1 MPAFS
6 IPDAAFEG
14 FRLTRERPRVVGAWA
29 AMYGVMSLVTGVVM
43 ILTVGPQFATL
54 RAAASGASAAEQAE
68 VMRQFRILAPFFA
81 AIVPFVVLFWSV
93 LTCAVYRVI
102 LRPEQSGFGRL
113 RLGADEL
120 RMMVV
125 TLALWLLVMVTAS
138 LSALFV
144 SFGEIMASGAGPLA
158 GFLGNLVSLAAF
170 GVTVLVWVRLSLAG
184 PVTFDTGRIQLFHSW
199 GLTRGHFWRIGAAYA
214 LAVALA
220 IVVFLLAL
228 VIFTATAGVFV
239 TAAGHPLADIAT
251 VFQPNPASLA
261 AYFTPAQILYQ
272 AFWALLQVVVYAVLL
287 SPAAVIYAA
296 LTHRPVDTFH
306 HAGPGGPAGS
316 EAHSG

>member
-29 AMYGVMSLVTGVVM
+29 LLYGLMSLVTGVVM
-43 ILTVGPQFATL
+43 IFTVGPQFATL
-54 RAAASGASAAEQAE
+54 RAVARGAGPTDTAEA
-68 VMRQFRILAPFFA
+68 MRQFRILAPFFL
-81 AIVPFVVLFWSV
+81 AILPFVVLFWSV

-102 LRPEQSGFGRL
+102 LRPEQRGFGRL
-113 RLGADEL
+113 RVGADEL
-120 RMMVV
+120 RMVAV
-125 TLALWLLVMVTAS
+125 TIALWLLVILTAF

-170 GVTVLVWVRLSLAG
+170 GMTAFVWVRLSLAG
-184 PVTFDTGRIQLFHSW
+184 PVSFDTGRIQLFHSW
-199 GLTRGHFWRIGAAYA
+199 SLTRGHFWRLAAAYG
-214 LAVALA
+214 LAVLLA

-228 VIFTATAGVFV
+228 VIFAAVAGVYVSASGRPLSDV
-239 TAAGHPLADIAT
+239 TVVFEPDAT
-251 VFQPNPASLA
+251 SLA
-261 AYFTPAQILYQ
+261 NYFTPAQILYQ
-272 AFWALLQVVVYAVLL
+272 AFWAVLQVVLYAVLL

-296 LTHRPVDTFH
+296 ISGRPIDHFTR
-306 HAGPGGPAGS
+306 AR
-316 EAHSG
+316 